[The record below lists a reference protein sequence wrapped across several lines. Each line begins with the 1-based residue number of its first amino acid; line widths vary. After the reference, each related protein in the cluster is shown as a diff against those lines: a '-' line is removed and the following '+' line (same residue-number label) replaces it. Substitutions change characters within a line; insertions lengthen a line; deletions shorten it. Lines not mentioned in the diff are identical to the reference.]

1 MKRSARRPIDGA
13 FRTWSDGRCVHA
25 LIRFRGGDLGRSPVT
40 MHSAT
45 ELQPARA
52 AVRRRLM
59 SGDSELAG
67 DPVAV
72 EALAT
77 RVGAFSA
84 LRRIGRAAKGAVM
97 LSTAPAR
104 ALGSAG
110 IYSLKATGN
119 VAKGI
124 ESAAALTEYAT
135 RPLAWRPGKKRGGG
149 PAAASRADEAAPGAN
164 SDEATPPAEEEPMT
178 DETSGS
184 PRPQHR
190 HVMGALAL
198 LRRARHSPKAAKH
211 VQSIAKAAAQG
222 HPGAVLAQA
231 AISEARKQQ
240 RQQAVQAPEQPA
252 TPTRVHSAAFPSWGR
267 GAA

>member
-1 MKRSARRPIDGA
+1 M
-13 FRTWSDGRCVHA
+13 HA
-25 LIRFRGGDLGRSPVT
+25 T
-40 MHSAT
+40 T
-45 ELQPARA
+45 ELVPARA
-52 AVRRRLM
+52 AVRRHLV
-59 SGDSELAG
+59 SGESELAG

-97 LSTAPAR
+97 LSTAPVR

-124 ESAAALTEYAT
+124 ENAAALTEYAT
-135 RPLAWRPGKKRGGG
+135 RPLAWRPHRKRGGP
-149 PAAASRADEAAPGAN
+149 PAAAAPRADEAAPAA
-164 SDEATPPAEEEPMT
+164 SADEEPTAPAEEEPMT

-190 HVMGALAL
+190 HVMGALSL
-198 LRRARHSPKAAKH
+198 LHRARHSPKSARH
-211 VQSIAKAAAQG
+211 VQNIAKAAAAG

-231 AISEARKQQ
+231 AIAEARKQQ
-240 RQQAVQAPEQPA
+240 RQQALQAPPSPPM
-252 TPTRVHSAAFPSWGR
+252 PTRVHSAAFPSWGR